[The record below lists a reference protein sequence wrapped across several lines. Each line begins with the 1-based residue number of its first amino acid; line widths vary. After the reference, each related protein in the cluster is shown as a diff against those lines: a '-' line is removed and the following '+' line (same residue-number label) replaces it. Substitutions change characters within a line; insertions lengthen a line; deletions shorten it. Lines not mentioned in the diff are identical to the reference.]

1 MINERVVQNPWE
13 NVYWFSRML
22 INSDRYAGVGAETK
36 IMRNVAVSIHTI
48 MHSDEFKKE
57 DPSAQFE
64 ILAKILENVLLSGR
78 RKDTNKYAAIQR
90 LLDDLLQKMET
101 VKDFE
106 ILSLTC
112 DKIIIPINQALKK
125 IPNDD
130 TVFVESI
137 AKALL
142 DAKGINGLSDI
153 IVTLDDIGS
162 KGCMAYE
169 RSEIVRAFGI
179 LRNEIGQFLKE
190 DEMNIV
196 LTAFAQEFERRMGQ
210 KRKGRAGR
218 GIENITGMIL
228 NYFGIKATQ
237 APEHFTTGLEIDK
250 WVRTKDGWTIGIS
263 CKRTLRE
270 RWKQAYTTDLD
281 LLNRHKIKEL
291 WHVIAFD
298 KDLSDDKITEIGSH
312 RAVLYLPD
320 ESSRLKRALEHPGMK
335 DYVRPMTHFIDDL
348 KKII

>member
-1 MINERVVQNPWE
+1 MSNDNLIINPWE

-22 INSDRYAGVGAETK
+22 INSDKYAGLGTETQT
-36 IMRNVAVSIHTI
+36 MRNVAVSIYALI
-48 MHSDEFKKE
+48 NSDKFKRD

-64 ILAKILENVLLSGR
+64 ILAKILKNVLLDRR
-78 RKDTNKYAAIQR
+78 RKSTNKYAAIQQ
-90 LLDDLLQKMET
+90 LLSDLLQKMET
-101 VKDFE
+101 TKDFE
-106 ILSLTC
+106 VLALTC

-142 DAKGINGLSDI
+142 DTKGINGLSDI
-153 IVTLDDIGS
+153 IITLDDIGS

-169 RSEIVRAFGI
+169 RAEIVRAFGI
-179 LRNEIGQFLKE
+179 LRNELGKILE
-190 DEMNIV
+190 EEEMNIV

-218 GIENITGMIL
+218 GIENITGIIL
-228 NYFGIKATQ
+228 NYFGIKAAQ

-312 RAVLYLPD
+312 RAILYLPD
-320 ESSRLKRALEHPGMK
+320 ESPKLRRALKHPGMRN
-335 DYVRPMTHFIDDL
+335 YVRPMTHFVDDL
-348 KKII
+348 KRLI

>member
-1 MINERVVQNPWE
+1 MINEPIIRNPWE

-22 INSDRYAGVGAETK
+22 INSDMYAGIGKESKT
-36 IMRNVAVSIHTI
+36 MRNIAVSIYTVI
-48 MHSDEFKKE
+48 NSAEFKKE
-57 DPSAQFE
+57 NSFTQFE
-64 ILAKILENVLLSGR
+64 ILTKIIKNVLLD
-78 RKDTNKYAAIQR
+78 RKRKNTAKYRAIQR
-90 LLDDLLQKMET
+90 LLDDLLQKIET
-101 VKDFE
+101 TKDFE
-106 ILSLTC
+106 ILALTC
-112 DKIIIPINQALKK
+112 DKIIIPINQALRK

-130 TVFVESI
+130 TIFVESI

-142 DAKGINGLSDI
+142 DTKGIKGLADI

-179 LRNEIGQFLKE
+179 LHKEINQFLKE

-196 LTAFAQEFERRMGQ
+196 LTAFSQEFERRVGQ

-218 GIENITGMIL
+218 GIENITGIIL
-228 NYFGIKATQ
+228 NYFGIRTTQ

-250 WVRTKDGWTIGIS
+250 WVKTKDGWTIGIS

-281 LLNRHKIKEL
+281 LLNRHKIREL

-312 RAVLYLPD
+312 RAILYLPD
-320 ESSRLKRALEHPGMK
+320 ESPRLKRALEHPGMK
-335 DYVRPMTHFIDDL
+335 GYVRPMTRFIDDL
-348 KKII
+348 KELI